1 MKAIMN
7 RFKNIFLIITIGLL
21 TTLVSCNKNN
31 TTNPK
36 SGTANFSM
44 TDAPI
49 DNANVSGTFVTVSQI
64 KVDGQAVNGFQK
76 TTINLMNY
84 QNGMS
89 KLLGKANLDAQSYNT
104 VSLVL
109 DYDHDASGNA
119 PGCYVETTGNVKHKL
134 SSTTNTFT
142 INHNFNVKEA
152 SNDTLVFDFNLRKA
166 VTMDTTST
174 DTTYNFVTSTEMN
187 NAIRVVNSS
196 NTGTIQGKL
205 SNNTSGS
212 DKVVVYAY
220 EKGTYSS
227 SEENPEGES
236 HVRFAHAVTSAVVDS
251 NGNYKLGF
259 LPSGDYEVHFASYK
273 KDSEGHMKMN
283 GMLMLNALGSLNL
296 NSLSVSAHTTL
307 TLNVSFTG
315 MMPVSGS

>member
-1 MKAIMN
+1 
-7 RFKNIFLIITIGLL
+7 
-21 TTLVSCNKNN
+21 
-31 TTNPK
+31 
-36 SGTANFSM
+36 M

-49 DNANVSGTFVTVSQI
+49 DNANVTGAFVTVSQI
-64 KVDGQAVNGFQK
+64 KVDGQAVSGFQK

-89 KLLGKANLDAQSYNT
+89 KLLAKANLDAQTYNS

-134 SSTTNTFT
+134 SSSTNTFT
-142 INHNFNVKEA
+142 LNHSLDVKEA

-174 DTTYNFVTSTEMN
+174 DTTYNFVTSMEMQ
-187 NAIRVVNSS
+187 NAIRVVNSN
-196 NTGTIQGKL
+196 NTGVIQGKL

-220 EKGTYSS
+220 KKGTYTS
-227 SEENPEGES
+227 SEADAEGES

-251 NGNYKLGF
+251 NGNYKLAF
-259 LPSGDYEVHFASYK
+259 LPSGDYELHFVSYK
-273 KDSEGHMKMN
+273 KDSDGNMEMN
-283 GMLMLNALGSLNL
+283 GMLMLNVLGSLDL
-296 NSLSVSAHTTL
+296 NSLSVSAHTSL

-315 MMPVSGS
+315 LMPTSAS